1 MHRIAKAG
9 AAMDNWDEVRTA
21 YHVARVGTVSGAAEV
36 LGVHHATVIRH
47 IDALEERLGVK
58 LFQRHARGYTPTE
71 AGDDLLRV
79 AQATDDQFHQLAG
92 RLRGQGDEVA
102 GELVVTS
109 ISGLSHLLAPAL
121 ADFQAEYPSLI
132 VRYLTGDRLFRLEYG
147 EAHVAVRA
155 GAAPDQPDNVVQPFF
170 RQDFALYA
178 AESYVARHGLPE
190 SEADLARHR
199 FVGADDAKTRAPFH
213 RWLNEAVP
221 AGAIVFRAG
230 DVHSQ
235 RNAILA
241 GAGLGF
247 VSVLQARGY
256 PELHQ
261 VMPPRA
267 EWVAPLW
274 LVTHMDLHRTT
285 KVQAFLRFLKER
297 AQDWQA

>member
-1 MHRIAKAG
+1 M
-9 AAMDNWDEVRTA
+9 AMDNWDEVRTA
-21 YHVARVGTVSGAAEV
+21 FHVARVGTVSGAAEV

-47 IDALEERLGVK
+47 IDALEERLGVR

-71 AGDDLLRV
+71 AGEDLLRV

-92 RLRGQGDEVA
+92 RLRGQGNAVG

-121 ADFQAEYPSLI
+121 ADFQAGYPELI

-155 GAAPDQPDNVVQPFF
+155 GTAPDQPDNVVQPFF
-170 RQDFALYA
+170 RQEFALYA
-178 AESYVARHGLPE
+178 AGSYVARHGVPE
-190 SEADLARHR
+190 GEGDLARHR
-199 FVGADDAKTRAPFH
+199 FVGADDPKTRAPFH
-213 RWLNEAVP
+213 RWLNETVP
-221 AGAIVFRAG
+221 PEAIVFRAG

-247 VSVLQARGY
+247 VAVTQARDH
-256 PELHQ
+256 PDLQQ
-261 VMPPRA
+261 VMAPRA
-267 EWVAPLW
+267 DWAAPLW

-297 AQDWQA
+297 AQDWQS